1 MNRIDACLER
11 LQRSNKKVLSPYI
24 TAGDLQ
30 PEKTVALM
38 HALVKAGAD
47 ILEVGIPFSDPMAEG
62 PVIQAAM
69 ERSLH
74 NGTTLKTV
82 LQYVTAFRQ
91 QDTVT
96 PIILMGYVN
105 PVEMY
110 GYERFAREAKAA
122 GVDGTILVDL
132 PPEESVDVA
141 KIWRETGLY
150 MIYLCSP
157 TTSDERMERINQFAQ
172 GYLYYV
178 SLKGVTGASSFAL
191 DEVKKHY
198 QHRQSQTRLP
208 LMVGFGIKTADM
220 AAQVAGFADGVI
232 VGAALVERL
241 FDSYNRQ
248 DDYILQGVTLIE
260 DMRRAIDE

>member
-1 MNRIDACLER
+1 MNRIDACLKR
-11 LQRSNKKVLSPYI
+11 LQDSNKKALSPYI

-30 PEKTVALM
+30 PERTVELM

-47 ILEVGIPFSDPMAEG
+47 ILEIGIPFSDPMAEG

-69 ERSLH
+69 ERSLN

-82 LQYVTAFRQ
+82 LQYVTEFRQ
-91 QDTVT
+91 TDDTT

-105 PVEMY
+105 PVETH

-122 GVDGTILVDL
+122 GADGTILVDL
-132 PPEESVDVA
+132 PPEESEEVA
-141 KIWRETGLY
+141 KIWQESGLY

-157 TTSDERMERINQFAQ
+157 TTSDERMVRINHFAQ

-191 DEVKKHY
+191 DEVRKHY
-198 QHRQSQTRLP
+198 QHRHSQTRLP
-208 LMVGFGIKTADM
+208 LMVGFGIKTAEM
-220 AAQVAGFADGVI
+220 AAQVADFADGVI

-241 FDSYNRQ
+241 FDSYTRK
-248 DDYILQGVTLIE
+248 DDYILPGVTLIA